1 MINKNNI
8 RGIIMDDKVIK
19 VEGNLLRLY
28 ASLLP
33 NIVKLL
39 DMDDMKELDIRKSSV
54 HNYMLPRDMLCL

>member
-1 MINKNNI
+1 
-8 RGIIMDDKVIK
+8 MDDKVIK